1 MNNSQETPNASSSGL
16 DRGENHDVTELHAAV
31 LREKPDPIE
40 GFEPVNLWVV
50 AGIAGLLFWGGA
62 YLTQYSGRFEAMEFS
77 EFPHGKPAPVATV
90 AADPLA
96 AVKRD
101 GMIAYNAVCALCHG
115 EDGAGKAGVAP
126 LLAGSDWVNADGPNR
141 LLRIVRHGLK
151 GTVKVNKDVTWN
163 PANDAGIVMGSQW
176 EAIGGTNEKLAAVLT
191 YVRSSWGNTGAA
203 VTPQMVAEGLAA
215 VKDRSAEANWT
226 QEELLQVPAGGA
238 GAVAGAVAATP
249 DQLKAQLQALPADQR
264 QAILKELSK

>member
-1 MNNSQETPNASSSGL
+1 MSNPQEMPNASSRL
-16 DRGENHDVTELHAAV
+16 DRGEQHDVTELHAAV
-31 LREKPDPIE
+31 LREKPDPVE

-50 AGIAGLLFWGGA
+50 AGIAGLLFWGGS

-77 EFPHGKPAPVATV
+77 EFPHGKPVPVAAV

-96 AVKRD
+96 AVKRE

-126 LLAGSDWVNADGPNR
+126 TLAGSDWVNADGPNR

-163 PANDAGIVMGSQW
+163 PANDPSIVMGSQW
-176 EAIGGTNEKLAAVLT
+176 DAIGGTNEKLAAVLT
-191 YVRSSWGNTGAA
+191 YIRSSWGNTGAA
-203 VTPQMVAEGLAA
+203 VTPHMVADGLAP
-215 VKDRSAEANWT
+215 VKDRSADANWT
-226 QEELLQVPAGGA
+226 QEELLQVPVSGA
-238 GAVAGAVAATP
+238 GAPAAAAVITP
-249 DQLKAQLQALPADQR
+249 DQLKAQLQALPDDQR
-264 QAILKELSK
+264 QALLKELSK

>member
-1 MNNSQETPNASSSGL
+1 M
-16 DRGENHDVTELHAAV
+16 
-31 LREKPDPIE
+31 
-40 GFEPVNLWVV
+40 
-50 AGIAGLLFWGGA
+50 
-62 YLTQYSGRFEAMEFS
+62 
-77 EFPHGKPAPVATV
+77 
-90 AADPLA
+90 
-96 AVKRD
+96 
-101 GMIAYNAVCALCHG
+101 CHG

-126 LLAGSDWVNADGPNR
+126 LLAGSDWVNAEGPNR

-191 YVRSSWGNTGAA
+191 YIRSSWGNTGAA
-203 VTPQMVAEGLAA
+203 VTPQMVADGLAA

-238 GAVAGAVAATP
+238 GAGAAVAATP

>member
-1 MNNSQETPNASSSGL
+1 MSNPQEMPNASSRL
-16 DRGENHDVTELHAAV
+16 DRGEQHDVTELHAAV
-31 LREKPDPIE
+31 LREKPDPVE

-50 AGIAGLLFWGGA
+50 AGIAGLLFWGGS

-77 EFPHGKPAPVATV
+77 EFPHGKPVPVAAV

-96 AVKRD
+96 AVKRE

-126 LLAGSDWVNADGPNR
+126 TLAGSDWVNADGPNR

-163 PANDAGIVMGSQW
+163 PANDPSIVMGSQW
-176 EAIGGTNEKLAAVLT
+176 DAIGGTNEKLAAVLT
-191 YVRSSWGNTGAA
+191 YIRSSWGTTGAA
-203 VTPQMVAEGLAA
+203 VTPQMVADGLAP
-215 VKDRSAEANWT
+215 VKDRSADANWT
-226 QEELLQVPAGGA
+226 QEELLQVPVSGA
-238 GAVAGAVAATP
+238 GAPAAAAVITP
-249 DQLKAQLQALPADQR
+249 DQLKAQLQALPDDQR
-264 QAILKELSK
+264 QALLKELSK

>member
-77 EFPHGKPAPVATV
+77 EFPHGMPAPVAAV

-115 EDGAGKAGVAP
+115 EDGAGA
-126 LLAGSDWVNADGPNR
+126 R
-141 LLRIVRHGLK
+141 
-151 GTVKVNKDVTWN
+151 
-163 PANDAGIVMGSQW
+163 
-176 EAIGGTNEKLAAVLT
+176 
-191 YVRSSWGNTGAA
+191 
-203 VTPQMVAEGLAA
+203 
-215 VKDRSAEANWT
+215 
-226 QEELLQVPAGGA
+226 
-238 GAVAGAVAATP
+238 
-249 DQLKAQLQALPADQR
+249 
-264 QAILKELSK
+264 